1 VTAPIIGPRTVA
13 QLDGTLRVLDISLSA
28 DSLKLLDSIFP
39 GPGGA
44 APEAYAW

>member
-1 VTAPIIGPRTVA
+1 
-13 QLDGTLRVLDISLSA
+13 LDISL
-28 DSLKLLDSIFP
+28 DPDVLKRLDEVFP

>member
-1 VTAPIIGPRTVA
+1 ME
-13 QLDGTLRVLDISLSA
+13 QLNGTMRVLSLTLSQ
-28 DSLKLLDSIFP
+28 DTLKRLDEIFP